1 MADKLMI
8 LPSKQA
14 EHIRLLKIPEDYEM
28 HEVYRL
34 ATGLIAGVEDQ
45 IPDYNWEDILE
56 VLEEKGFSEVEF
68 ILGPEL

>member
-1 MADKLMI
+1 MADKLMV
-8 LPSKQA
+8 LPSKNA
-14 EHIRLLKIPEDYEM
+14 DNIRLVSIPDDYEE

-34 ATGLIAGVEDQ
+34 ATGLIAGVEAQ

-68 ILGPEL
+68 ILGPEV